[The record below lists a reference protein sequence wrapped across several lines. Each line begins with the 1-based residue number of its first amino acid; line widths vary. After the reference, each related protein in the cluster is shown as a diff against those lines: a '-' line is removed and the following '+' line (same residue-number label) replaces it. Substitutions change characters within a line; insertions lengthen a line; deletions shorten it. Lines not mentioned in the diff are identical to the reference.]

1 MKIYITRHG
10 QTDWNTKWKLQGRT
24 DTELNDFGREQAR
37 KTGEGLRRT
46 GIRFDR
52 VYSSPLKRAL
62 ETAAIMSDFAQ
73 EAVMKDD
80 RLIELSFGQAEGT
93 TGEERKSIPEL
104 AGFDNFFTDPEK
116 YVAKDGAES
125 FESVLAR
132 TADFWENEIRPLEKE
147 VSNILV
153 VTHGGTLQS
162 LLLHID
168 HRELRDYW
176 KVRFPNCSMNLVS
189 LKNGSFK
196 LEWNSRL
203 FY

>member
-104 AGFDNFFTDPEK
+104 SGFDNFFTAPEK
-116 YVAKDGAES
+116 YVAKEWAES
-125 FESVLAR
+125 FE
-132 TADFWENEIRPLEKE
+132 
-147 VSNILV
+147 
-153 VTHGGTLQS
+153 
-162 LLLHID
+162 
-168 HRELRDYW
+168 
-176 KVRFPNCSMNLVS
+176 
-189 LKNGSFK
+189 
-196 LEWNSRL
+196 
-203 FY
+203 